1 MASILVLIEKTFVHT
16 VQVHYST
23 IGRRGHVMYLCILN
37 ARKVLPILYS
47 DLLNENGQDFLDIQ
61 YPVIVNSI

>member
-23 IGRRGHVMYLCILN
+23 IGRRGHVICILN